1 MKTSKTNNWVLLKK
15 EAFVKEE
22 PETLSQSQAELA
34 AAEPTKKKNSNLQL
48 CLQLW
53 PVYHSPAILSLEF
66 HAKMSQSKA
75 EKEISFGS
83 EKERAVS
90 VSSNGGGMEASGPQS
105 RGKPLE
111 LGRAEEKKKTMRVL
125 GLDQC
130 KLQSSFVM

>member
-53 PVYHSPAILSLEF
+53 PDKKREQRESSRSKDAT
-66 HAKMSQSKA
+66 AKKIEQ
-75 EKEISFGS
+75 IR
-83 EKERAVS
+83 EREADLRA
-90 VSSNGGGMEASGPQS
+90 GMEAA
-105 RGKPLE
+105 RWLI
-111 LGRAEEKKKTMRVL
+111 
-125 GLDQC
+125 D
-130 KLQSSFVM
+130 